1 MPHEIVPDDV
11 DAAELRRRK
20 GASGA
25 NKHEPVE
32 RCPDCGYA
40 KLAVRVARYEDPGGA
55 HYCRNCQTTVSPVV
69 ADSIAAAKEAD
80 PE

>member
-11 DAAELRRRK
+11 DAAELRRRARSAGCRK
-20 GASGA
+20 GDST
-25 NKHEPVE
+25 K

-40 KLAVRVARYEDPGGA
+40 KLAVRVARYEAPGGS
-55 HYCRNCQTTVSPVV
+55 HYCRNCQTTVVPVV

-80 PE
+80 SA